1 MPPPLSPEVLAKREQ
16 VLRAHYARGDLKALA
31 AELGVSLNRL
41 QSMASQLGIPR
52 DHSLHRGPRS
62 EDGARAR
69 ALILELS
76 ARPAGTTARE
86 VADAAHI
93 ERNTVDSIVRRMARQ
108 GHLASAANGPR
119 EVRYF
124 ASRALADAYAAS
136 LRKAAA
142 TPAASSVRVPPRIGP
157 AHLPG
162 EPLITAHTKFTRAAP
177 PPQQAFRSN
186 TFLMAG

>member
-31 AELGVSLNRL
+31 AELGLSMNRL

-52 DHSLHRGPRS
+52 DPSLHRGPRS

-76 ARPAGTTARE
+76 TRPTGTTARE

-93 ERNTVDSIVRRMARQ
+93 ERNTADSIARKMARQ
-108 GHLASAANGPR
+108 GELASAANGPR

-124 ASRALADAYAAS
+124 ASQALADAYAAR
-136 LRKAAA
+136 LRTVTA
-142 TPAASSVRVPPRIGP
+142 TPAASTVRMPPRFGP

-162 EPLITAHTKFTRAAP
+162 EPLITERTKFTLAP
-177 PPQQAFRSN
+177 PPRQAYRSN
-186 TFLMAG
+186 TYLMAG

>member
-52 DHSLHRGPRS
+52 DASLHRGPRS

-69 ALILELS
+69 AVILELS
-76 ARPAGTTARE
+76 ARPKGTTARE
-86 VADAAHI
+86 AADAARVK
-93 ERNTVDSIVRRMARQ
+93 RNTADSIARKMARQ
-108 GHLASAANGPR
+108 GELASATGGPR

-124 ASRALADAYAAS
+124 ASQALADAYAAS

-142 TPAASSVRVPPRIGP
+142 TQAAASVRVPPSIGP

-162 EPLITAHTKFTRAAP
+162 EPLITERTKFTLAPP
-177 PPQQAFRSN
+177 PPQQAYRSN
-186 TFLMAG
+186 TFLIAG